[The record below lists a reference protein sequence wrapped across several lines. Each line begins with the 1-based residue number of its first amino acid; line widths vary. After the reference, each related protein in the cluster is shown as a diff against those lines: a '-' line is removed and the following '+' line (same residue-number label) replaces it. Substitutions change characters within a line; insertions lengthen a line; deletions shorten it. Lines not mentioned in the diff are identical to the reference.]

1 MYNIHSI
8 NFLLALQ
15 TLLLFLPSFLV
26 GYLHL
31 YLLRNCHKQNIQ
43 LLEEHWKDPENFDPT
58 RFLSEDQN
66 TIKYDEWLQPF
77 GYGKYNSLE
86 YTNYSTRCLRWDCK
100 HLRKK
105 QYTT

>member
-1 MYNIHSI
+1 MPEGQRVQMN
-8 NFLLALQ
+8 
-15 TLLLFLPSFLV
+15 
-26 GYLHL
+26 L
-31 YLLRNCHKQNIQ
+31 YAMHHDPK
-43 LLEEHWKDPENFDPT
+43 HWKDPENFDPT

-105 QYTT
+105 QYTTLVSIFGFWGHLSKHLVSFF